1 MTSAPRSPSQVVIGL
16 DVGTTAVKA
25 VAFGLASAWRRMA
38 LREYPLLE
46 PAPGRH
52 EQDPKTILT
61 ATTAALAECV
71 DAVGDAEVLAIS
83 LSAAMHGLIALDA
96 TMRPITPVVTWAD
109 SRARDEARSL
119 RESGIAAELHRR
131 TGTPVHPMTPLTKLM
146 WFSRHDRQIWAAA
159 RWWVGLKDYLLWE
172 LTGTL
177 TTELSSAGGT
187 GMLNMAT
194 RTWSPTALELA
205 GISTWQL
212 PPILPTTATLKLA
225 AVPAT
230 RIGLPAGTPVVVGA
244 ADGPLGNLG
253 TGAISPGVAGLSLG
267 TSGAVRTVVPEPQ
280 VDDRHTLFCYALT
293 ESAWVLGGAISN
305 GGLVVRWAGRALAPD
320 LLGQS
325 LEQHHD
331 EALLELAASA
341 PAGSDG
347 LVMLPYLVA
356 ERAPLWDPD
365 LPGAVLGLRVE
376 HTRAHLVRA
385 AVEGVCLQLRAIL
398 DQLDRLRPV
407 TAVRATG
414 GTFRSALWREV
425 MAAVLAHPLFVVG
438 DAEDTA
444 LGAAMLALLALGHAS
459 GLGDAA
465 AQLPPPDA
473 QGAAPVEAGPEL
485 VATYTQ
491 LRASLPGLIGALA
504 PVAGALI
511 PATPV
516 TNASAPP
523 DTGGL
528 ARPTRTIGAPQTASI
543 AGVHERE

>member
-1 MTSAPRSPSQVVIGL
+1 VTSAQRPPSQVVIGL

-25 VAFGLASAWRRMA
+25 VAFGLASGWRRMA
-38 LREYPLLE
+38 IREYPLLE
-46 PAPGRH
+46 PAPGWR
-52 EQDPKTILT
+52 EQDPEMILT
-61 ATTAALAECV
+61 ATSAALTECV
-71 DAVGDAEVLAIS
+71 GAVSGADVLAIA

-96 TMRPITPVVTWAD
+96 TKRPVTPLVTWAD
-109 SRARDEARSL
+109 SRAREQARAL
-119 RESGIAAELHRR
+119 RESGMAAELHRR
-131 TGTPVHPMTPLTKLM
+131 TGTPVHPMAPLVKLM
-146 WFSRHDRQIWAAA
+146 WFSRHDRRTWAAA
-159 RWWVGLKDYLLWE
+159 RWWVGLKDYLIWG

-187 GMLNMAT
+187 GMLDMAT
-194 RTWSPTALELA
+194 RTWSPIALELA
-205 GISTWQL
+205 GISAEQL

-225 AVPAT
+225 AAPAV

-244 ADGPLGNLG
+244 ADGALGNLG
-253 TGAISPGVAGLSLG
+253 CGAVSPGVAGLTLG

-280 VDDRHTLFCYALT
+280 VDSQEALFCYALT
-293 ESAWVLGGAISN
+293 ESAWVVGGAISN

-320 LLGQS
+320 LLGRVS
-325 LEQHHD
+325 GQHHD
-331 EALLELAASA
+331 KALLELAASA

-365 LPGAVLGLRVE
+365 LPGAILGLRAE

-385 AVEGVCLQLRAIL
+385 AVEGICLQLRAIL
-398 DQLDRLRPV
+398 DLLDRLRPV

-425 MAAVLAHPLFVVG
+425 MAAVLARPLFVVG

-444 LGAAMLALLALGHAS
+444 LGAATLALLALGHAS

-465 AQLPPPDA
+465 AQLSAPGAQEPPR
-473 QGAAPVEAGPEL
+473 VEASPEL
-485 VATYTQ
+485 LATYAQ
-491 LRASLPGLIGALA
+491 LRASLPGLIGAL
-504 PVAGALI
+504 VAVGAALV

-516 TNASAPP
+516 TRATAPP
-523 DTGGL
+523 AAG
-528 ARPTRTIGAPQTASI
+528 ASPRPTPATGAAQTASLRSSDDR
-543 AGVHERE
+543 A